1 MEATGE
7 GISDLHSGFKL
18 VGSQVIVRA
27 IVIKALQSAE
37 GFKARDLLEVALF
50 VAAVRTA
57 TIRGFELAESA
68 DLKDLQ
74 QQNSKAMGHNSKV
87 VMRVP

>member
-1 MEATGE
+1 
-7 GISDLHSGFKL
+7 
-18 VGSQVIVRA
+18 
-27 IVIKALQSAE
+27 
-37 GFKARDLLEVALF
+37 LLEVALF

-74 QQNSKAMGHNSKV
+74 
-87 VMRVP
+87 